1 VVAALAFA
9 GPFALACLACL
20 ACGSRTGLLAP
31 GAPQGSQD
39 SGLEDSPADVTDASE
54 DIEIEDTGFPDVPVI
69 DTCPDAG
76 STLVYVITQQGDLY
90 SFYPPTLEFRLI
102 GPISCASSTN
112 QPFSMAVDRTGL
124 GYSVF
129 SDGTLHLVDMATAA
143 CKDTAFVPGQDGFLT
158 FGMGFVANTADAG
171 ESLFVAEGDVVQ
183 MPRPDS
189 RGLATIDPTS
199 LAFTFVAPFTP
210 PIPGPELTGT
220 GAGKLFG
227 FYTNASTPGSH
238 IVQIDPGTGKL
249 LADYP
254 LVTGAP
260 DDGYAF
266 AYWGGVFWIFTDPS
280 GGTTTVTRFD
290 PSTMSETDVTTLG
303 EGVVGAGVSTC
314 APQ

>member
-1 VVAALAFA
+1 VVAVLGFA
-9 GPFALACLACL
+9 GPCAL

-31 GAPQGSQD
+31 GATQGPQD
-39 SGLEDSPADVTDASE
+39 SGIEDGAADVADAPEDVAIEDSS
-54 DIEIEDTGFPDVPVI
+54 FPDVPAI

-76 STLVYVITQQGDLY
+76 STLVYLITQQADLY

-102 GPISCASSTN
+102 GPISCATSTG

-129 SDGTLHLVDMATAA
+129 LDGTLHLIDMATAA
-143 CKDTAFVPGQDGFLT
+143 CKDTAFVPGQDGFVT
-158 FGMGFVANTADAG
+158 FGMGFVANTGDAG
-171 ESLFVAEGDVVQ
+171 ESLFVAEGNVQ
-183 MPRPDS
+183 TPRPNS

-199 LAFTFVAPFTP
+199 LALTFVAPFTP

-227 FYTNASTPGSH
+227 FYTNAAGSGSH

-249 LADYP
+249 LVDYP
-254 LVTGAP
+254 LLTGQP

-266 AYWGGVFWIFTDPS
+266 AYWGGVFWVFTDPS
-280 GGTTTVTRFD
+280 GGATTVTRFD